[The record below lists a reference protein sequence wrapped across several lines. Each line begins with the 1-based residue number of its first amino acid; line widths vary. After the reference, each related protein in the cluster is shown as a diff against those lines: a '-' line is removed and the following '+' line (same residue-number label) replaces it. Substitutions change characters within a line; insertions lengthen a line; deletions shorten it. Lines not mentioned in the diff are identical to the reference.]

1 MADKSAQL
9 SATNRRIFLISVV
22 GVLLIVVAG
31 AGAMLLEFQMPIDR
45 RLALAVPLLAAGV
58 AILYVWWRVRALAR
72 ELVEAGTAAQLVKAQ
87 FEAAARQSIDAF
99 CTLTAVY
106 DAGQQVVDFSVS
118 FQNPAFER
126 LWALSGSAR
135 EGALLSEFLPA
146 DLCAELITAYARV
159 LLQDEPLL
167 EERSQLVAGDGPE
180 WVRHLAVSL
189 GDGVAVTWYDVSE
202 RRRAEDKLRLQSPYD
217 PVTGLLNAVTF
228 SDRLEHCL
236 RRARRGQ
243 RQFCLIKIDLQGVD
257 ALIERHGAPLVG
269 QFLRLLS
276 QQVQRAL
283 RESDT
288 LAWFTTHSYGAILED
303 ERNLPAGDGVART
316 LLKVIST
323 PIEIE
328 GQMLQVS
335 ANAGLTLW
343 DNDKQTADDLI
354 KEVQAAVKAA
364 RAGGRNQHAVYTPA
378 LATQQAR

>member
-1 MADKSAQL
+1 
-9 SATNRRIFLISVV
+9 
-22 GVLLIVVAG
+22 
-31 AGAMLLEFQMPIDR
+31 
-45 RLALAVPLLAAGV
+45 
-58 AILYVWWRVRALAR
+58 
-72 ELVEAGTAAQLVKAQ
+72 
-87 FEAAARQSIDAF
+87 
-99 CTLTAVY
+99 
-106 DAGQQVVDFSVS
+106 
-118 FQNPAFER
+118 
-126 LWALSGSAR
+126 
-135 EGALLSEFLPA
+135 
-146 DLCAELITAYARV
+146 
-159 LLQDEPLL
+159 
-167 EERSQLVAGDGPE
+167 
-180 WVRHLAVSL
+180 
-189 GDGVAVTWYDVSE
+189 VAVTWYDVSE

-257 ALIERHGAPLVG
+257 ALIERHDALLVG

-303 ERNLPAGDGVART
+303 ERNLPSGDGVART

-323 PIEIE
+323 PIEVE

-343 DNDKQTADDLI
+343 DNDKQTAADLV
-354 KEVQAAVKAA
+354 KEVQLAVKAA
-364 RAGGRNQHAVYTPA
+364 RAAGRNQHVAYTPP
-378 LATQQAR
+378 LAAQQAR